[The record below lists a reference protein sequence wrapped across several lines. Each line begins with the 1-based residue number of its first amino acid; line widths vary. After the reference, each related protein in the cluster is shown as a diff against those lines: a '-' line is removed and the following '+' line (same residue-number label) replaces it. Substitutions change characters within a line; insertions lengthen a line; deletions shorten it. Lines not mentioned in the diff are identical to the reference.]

1 MNNVELTYTNKYIPL
16 SREELIEK
24 LKNALTQSRF
34 EHVLRVEQMAIE
46 LAKKN
51 DVDVEKA
58 SVAGLC
64 HDYAKQRPDD
74 DFIQLIKK
82 YRLDDLLLQYGNAIW
97 HSEVGYLM
105 VQNELGVTDI
115 DILNSIKHHT
125 TGAKYMSKLEQ
136 IVYMAD
142 YIEMGRDFP
151 GVEEARE
158 ITFNNLADGVA
169 YQTKH
174 TLQYLIS
181 ANKPVYPKTIDT
193 YNEWVNG
200 SNIK

>member
-1 MNNVELTYTNKYIPL
+1 MNNVELTYTNKYILL

-24 LKNALTQSRF
+24 LNNALTQSRF

-97 HSEVGYLM
+97 HGEVGYLM

>member
-97 HSEVGYLM
+97 HGEVGYLM

-158 ITFNNLADGVA
+158 ITSNNLADGVA

>member
-24 LKNALTQSRF
+24 LNNALTQSRF
-34 EHVLRVEQMAIE
+34 EHVLRVEQMSIE

-97 HSEVGYLM
+97 HGEVGYLM

-115 DILNSIKHHT
+115 DILNSIKHQT

-158 ITFNNLADGVA
+158 ITFNNLAHGVA

-181 ANKPVYPKTIDT
+181 ANKTVYPKTIDT

>member
-82 YRLDDLLLQYGNAIW
+82 FRLDDLLLQYGNAIW
-97 HSEVGYLM
+97 HGEVGYLM

-115 DILNSIKHHT
+115 NILNSIKHHT
-125 TGAKYMSKLEQ
+125 TGATYMSKLEQ

-181 ANKPVYPKTIDT
+181 ANKPIYPKTIDT

>member
-97 HSEVGYLM
+97 HGEVGYLM

>member
-51 DVDVEKA
+51 DVDIEKA

-74 DFIQLIKK
+74 DFIELIKK
-82 YRLDDLLLQYGNAIW
+82 YRLDDILLQYGNAIW
-97 HSEVGYLM
+97 HGEVGYLM

-151 GVEEARE
+151 GVEEARD

-181 ANKPVYPKTIDT
+181 SNKPVYPKTIDT

>member
-34 EHVLRVEQMAIE
+34 EHVLRVEQKAIE

-97 HSEVGYLM
+97 HGEVGYLM

>member
-16 SREELIEK
+16 FREELIEK
-24 LKNALTQSRF
+24 LNNALTQSRF

-51 DVDVEKA
+51 DVDIEKA

-97 HSEVGYLM
+97 HGEVGYLM
-105 VQNELGVTDI
+105 VQNELGVSDI

>member
-24 LKNALTQSRF
+24 LNNALTQSRF

-51 DVDVEKA
+51 EVDAEKA

-97 HSEVGYLM
+97 HGEVGYLM

-125 TGAKYMSKLEQ
+125 TGATYMSKLEQ

-181 ANKPVYPKTIDT
+181 ANKPIYPKTIDT

>member
-16 SREELIEK
+16 SRKELIEK
-24 LKNALTQSRF
+24 LNNALTQSRF

-74 DFIQLIKK
+74 DFIQVIKK

-97 HSEVGYLM
+97 HGEVGYLM

>member
-24 LKNALTQSRF
+24 LKKALTQSRF

-74 DFIQLIKK
+74 NFIELIKK
-82 YRLDDLLLQYGNAIW
+82 YRLDDILLQYGNAIW
-97 HSEVGYLM
+97 HGEVGYLL

-151 GVEEARE
+151 GVEEARD

-174 TLQYLIS
+174 TLQFLIS
-181 ANKPVYPKTIDT
+181 SNKPVYPKTIDT

>member
-24 LKNALTQSRF
+24 LNNALTQSRF
-34 EHVLRVEQMAIE
+34 EHVLRVEQMSIE

-97 HSEVGYLM
+97 FKMNWVL
-105 VQNELGVTDI
+105 L
-115 DILNSIKHHT
+115 ILI
-125 TGAKYMSKLEQ
+125 
-136 IVYMAD
+136 
-142 YIEMGRDFP
+142 F
-151 GVEEARE
+151 
-158 ITFNNLADGVA
+158 
-169 YQTKH
+169 
-174 TLQYLIS
+174 
-181 ANKPVYPKTIDT
+181 
-193 YNEWVNG
+193 
-200 SNIK
+200 

>member
-24 LKNALTQSRF
+24 LKKALTQSRF

-74 DFIQLIKK
+74 NFIELIKK
-82 YRLDDLLLQYGNAIW
+82 YRLDDILLQYGNAIW
-97 HSEVGYLM
+97 HGEVGYLL

-151 GVEEARE
+151 GVEEARD
-158 ITFNNLADGVA
+158 ITFNDLADGVA

-174 TLQYLIS
+174 TLQFLIS
-181 ANKPVYPKTIDT
+181 SNKPVYPKTIDT

>member
-97 HSEVGYLM
+97 HGEVGYLM

-193 YNEWVNG
+193 YNEWVNE

>member
-24 LKNALTQSRF
+24 LNNDLTQSRF
-34 EHVLRVEQMAIE
+34 EHVLRVEQMSIE

-97 HSEVGYLM
+97 HGEVGYLM

-158 ITFNNLADGVA
+158 ITFNNLAHGVA

-181 ANKPVYPKTIDT
+181 ANKTVYPKTIDT

>member
-24 LKNALTQSRF
+24 LNNALTQSRF
-34 EHVLRVEQMAIE
+34 EHVLRVEQMSIE

-74 DFIQLIKK
+74 DFIQVIKK

-97 HSEVGYLM
+97 HGEVGYLM

>member
-24 LKNALTQSRF
+24 LNNALTQSRF
-34 EHVLRVEQMAIE
+34 EHVLRVEQMSIE

-97 HSEVGYLM
+97 HGEVGYLM

-142 YIEMGRDFP
+142 YIEKGRDFP

-158 ITFNNLADGVA
+158 ITFNNLAHGVA

-181 ANKPVYPKTIDT
+181 VINPFIQRLLIPIM
-193 YNEWVNG
+193 NG
-200 SNIK
+200 

>member
-1 MNNVELTYTNKYIPL
+1 MNNIELTYTNKYIPL

-24 LKNALTQSRF
+24 LNNALTQSRF

-46 LAKKN
+46 LANKN
-51 DVDVEKA
+51 DVDIEKA

-97 HSEVGYLM
+97 HGEVGYLM

-115 DILNSIKHHT
+115 DILNAIKHHT

-151 GVEEARE
+151 GVDEARE

-181 ANKPVYPKTIDT
+181 ANKPVYPKTIYT
-193 YNEWVNG
+193 YNEWVNE

>member
-1 MNNVELTYTNKYIPL
+1 MNDIDLTYTGKYIPL
-16 SREELIEK
+16 SREELIQK
-24 LKNALTQSRF
+24 LDDALTQSRF
-34 EHVLRVEQMAIE
+34 EHVLRVEQMAFE
-46 LAKKN
+46 LAKQN
-51 DVDVEKA
+51 GEDVEKA

-74 DFIQLIKK
+74 DFLDVIKK
-82 YRLDDLLLQYGNAIW
+82 YHLDDLLLHYGNAIW
-97 HSEVGYLM
+97 HGEVGYLL
-105 VQNELGVTDI
+105 VQDELGVTDI

-151 GVEEARE
+151 GVEEARK
-158 ITFNNLADGVA
+158 ITFNDLADGVA

-174 TLQYLIS
+174 TLEFLIS
-181 ANKPVYPKTIDT
+181 ENKPVYPKTIDT
-193 YNEWVNG
+193 YNAWVNG

>member
-24 LKNALTQSRF
+24 LNNALTQSRF

-64 HDYAKQRPDD
+64 HDYAKQRPDA

-82 YRLDDLLLQYGNAIW
+82 YHLDDLLLQYGNAIW
-97 HSEVGYLM
+97 HGEVGYLM

-142 YIEMGRDFP
+142 YIEVGRDFP

-174 TLQYLIS
+174 TLQYLINS
-181 ANKPVYPKTIDT
+181 NKPVYPKTIDT